1 MINVDNRKVP
11 AADVAG
17 FLKQLNCT
25 PSGRNYYVDWG
36 NGNVDILQT
45 LLERPIND
53 PVSVDNVIDY
63 AVKVGK
69 DLTEG
74 GWFYYN
80 FGQTTSLDSDGKP
93 HYEDGKIGNMADLKA
108 EKPASL
114 ENQFER
120 LEEIIAKAG
129 KHNLGVRADILS
141 FFTDVYLGMGYERF
155 FMALYDDK
163 AFVEYF
169 LDYMLELYIPV
180 AERLCK
186 YPITAVMIDSDLC
199 NGSGPMVS
207 PAVLEELWLSRMQKL
222 VDVFHK
228 AKIPVMFHCDGA
240 LDKVLDYF
248 VDLGG
253 KSIHPIEPAFNDIY
267 ALKQQYKGKICLMGN
282 IDIAGVMLTGTTQDV
297 YDNVTEHLDRLSGG
311 GGYMV
316 STSTSYFPENMP
328 TENFLAMIKA
338 VHEHQ
343 ISS

>member
-1 MINVDNRKVP
+1 MIDVNDRKVP
-11 AADVAG
+11 APDVAG
-17 FLKQLNCT
+17 FLKQLNCS
-25 PSGRNYYVDWG
+25 PSGRNHYLDWG

-45 LLERPIND
+45 LLGRAIDD
-53 PVSVDNVIDY
+53 PVSVDNSIDY
-63 AVKVGK
+63 ALKVGK
-69 DLTEG
+69 DLTDG

-80 FGQTTSLDSDGKP
+80 FGQITSLDSNGNP
-93 HYEDGKIGNMADLKA
+93 HYEGGRIGNMAELKA

-114 ENQFER
+114 KDQFGR
-120 LEEIIAKAG
+120 LEQILAKSPAHG
-129 KHNLGVRADILS
+129 LGVRADVLS

-155 FMALYDDK
+155 FMALHDDK

-169 LDYMLELYIPV
+169 LDYMLDLYIPV

-186 YPITAVMIDSDLC
+186 YPITAIMIDSDLC

-207 PAVLEELWLSRMQKL
+207 PAVLEELWLGRMEKL
-222 VDVFHK
+222 LEVFHK
-228 AKIPVMFHCDGA
+228 AEIPVMFHCDGA
-240 LDKVLDYF
+240 LEKVLDYF
-248 VDLGG
+248 VELGA

-267 ALKQQYKGKICLMGN
+267 ALKEKYKDKICLMGN

-297 YDNVTEHLDRLSGG
+297 YDNVAEHLDRLSKG

-316 STSTSYFPENMP
+316 STSTSYFPVNMP

-343 ISS
+343 VKS